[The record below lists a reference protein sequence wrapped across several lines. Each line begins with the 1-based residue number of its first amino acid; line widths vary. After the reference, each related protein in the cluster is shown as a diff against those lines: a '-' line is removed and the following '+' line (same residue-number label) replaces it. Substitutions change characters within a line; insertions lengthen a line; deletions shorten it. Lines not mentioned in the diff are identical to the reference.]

1 MLQHGA
7 IDLVVVVVFVVVSM
21 NILLHN
27 MSPNLAT
34 TNKQTSLK

>member
-7 IDLVVVVVFVVVSM
+7 IDLVVVVSLGIF
-21 NILLHN
+21 LHN

-34 TNKQTSLK
+34 TNKQISLR